1 MNNRMELQKAASK
14 RRRKV
19 RTRKFIKISKGS
31 KHSRAVDEYIG
42 KMIGQGHAMG
52 GRKSMMGNP
61 MYSPPR
67 RGKFK
72 GYMRAA

>member
-1 MNNRMELQKAASK
+1 MELQKAASK

-19 RTRKFIKISKGS
+19 KTGKFIKAIKGS
-31 KHSRAVDEYIG
+31 KHSRAVDEFIG

-52 GRKSMMGNP
+52 GRKAMQGNP
-61 MYSPPR
+61 MYNPPH

-72 GYMRAA
+72 GYMRTA